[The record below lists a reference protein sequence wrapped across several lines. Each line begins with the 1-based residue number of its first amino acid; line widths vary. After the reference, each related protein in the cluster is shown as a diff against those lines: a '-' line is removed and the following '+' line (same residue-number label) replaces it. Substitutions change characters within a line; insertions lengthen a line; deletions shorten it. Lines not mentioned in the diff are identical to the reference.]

1 MGKEGGG
8 GGKRGWQTDGAGLQ
22 KCRIILGNFN
32 FTFNKGWEGSLA
44 QTGIPF
50 PVVENEILKGFII
63 ALEQII
69 RQLKRLKLDRLSEF
83 IKHACQVLTFQ
94 AKTWLLKCYPWF
106 YKLVVI
112 CCWLSLLSII
122 GNQKYWR

>member
-1 MGKEGGG
+1 MDREGGG
-8 GGKRGWQTDGAGLQ
+8 GDESEMTDGAGLQ
-22 KCRIILGNFN
+22 KCTIILGNFN
-32 FTFNKGWEGSLA
+32 STFNKGWGGSLT

-69 RQLKRLKLDRLSEF
+69 RQLKLLKFDRISRF

-94 AKTWLLKCYPWF
+94 AKSWLLKYYPCF
-106 YKLVVI
+106 
-112 CCWLSLLSII
+112 
-122 GNQKYWR
+122 

>member
-8 GGKRGWQTDGAGLQ
+8 GGEMTDGTGLQ
-22 KCRIILGNFN
+22 KCKIIPKNFN
-32 FTFNKGWEGSLA
+32 LTFNKGLEGSLA

-69 RQLKRLKLDRLSEF
+69 RQLKLFKYDRISEL

-94 AKTWLLKCYPWF
+94 AKTWLWKRYPGF
-106 YKLVVI
+106 
-112 CCWLSLLSII
+112 
-122 GNQKYWR
+122 